1 MLDLML
7 YRRYQKSTYT
17 IGWLFARE
25 DFVCDTLEDRV
36 RDLTKESKVYGET
49 AIPAGTYRVKLTY
62 SPKFSGRV
70 WGIKYGGLVPE
81 ILDVPH
87 FEGVRIHP
95 GNDSE
100 STLGCPLVGL
110 NKEKGRLV
118 ESQASYYKL
127 MDEYLI
133 PAHKAGEDIFIEII
147 P

>member
-1 MLDLML
+1 MIIKIERK
-7 YRRYQKSTYT
+7 YPKSTYT
-17 IGWLFARE
+17 IGRLFAGE
-25 DFVCDTLEDRV
+25 HFVCDTLEDKV
-36 RDLTKESKVYGET
+36 RDLDNEPKVKGAT

-100 STLGCPLVGL
+100 STFGCPLVGL

-133 PAHKAGEDIFIEII
+133 PAHKAGEDIYIEII